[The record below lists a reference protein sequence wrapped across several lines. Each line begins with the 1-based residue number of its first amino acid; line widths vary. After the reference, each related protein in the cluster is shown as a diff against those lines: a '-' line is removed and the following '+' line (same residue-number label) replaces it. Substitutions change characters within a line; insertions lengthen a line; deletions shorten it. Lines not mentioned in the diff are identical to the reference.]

1 MYVFYVYAYLRNK
14 DSLIAKAGTPYY
26 IGKGK
31 NDRAYEK
38 HCHGIRVPKDKNY
51 IIILEDNLTE
61 IGAFALERRMIEW
74 WGRKDKGTGILLN
87 RTNGGPGSEGLI
99 MPLKSRKIMSM
110 KSEERK
116 GIPRPK
122 DVCLKISQSM
132 MGKNNPNYG
141 KKTSEE
147 TKRKLRE
154 ASIKAGCRPPSPK
167 GKPSWNKGISGYKRG
182 PYKKSTCPHCNK
194 TGGGG
199 IMKQYHFDKCESKS
213 S

>member
-132 MGKNNPNYG
+132 MGKIIP
-141 KKTSEE
+141 TMV
-147 TKRKLRE
+147 RKLPRKLKESSEKQVLKQDADLLLLRE
-154 ASIKAGCRPPSPK
+154 SLLGIKVLVD
-167 GKPSWNKGISGYKRG
+167 ISVDLIRNQPVLIVIKR
-182 PYKKSTCPHCNK
+182 
-194 TGGGG
+194 
-199 IMKQYHFDKCESKS
+199 EVVE
-213 S
+213 